1 MENYRELVILQHSM
15 VLVDRIKEIAGT
27 FPTAERYGL
36 VEEMQQVVSA
46 IPANV
51 VQGYEQKNRKLAG
64 QFIVLA
70 QRATDELESLLL
82 AAHKQGYISPEDMN
96 ELQEKLWEIG
106 KLLTPILRQFLLP
119 PA

>member
-1 MENYRELVILQHSM
+1 MENYRELVILQRSM

-51 VQGYEQKNRKLAG
+51 VQGYDGKALSGVSERTQIHLHLSAVNLITAEEHRV
-64 QFIVLA
+64 IVH
-70 QRATDELESLLL
+70 DEHVGFVFF
-82 AAHKQGYISPEDMN
+82 ARFN
-96 ELQEKLWEIG
+96 
-106 KLLTPILRQFLLP
+106 
-119 PA
+119 